1 MNIEDFRSYCLSK
14 PFVNES
20 FPFDE
25 TTLVFKVAGKM
36 FAVTDLNEP
45 FAITLKCDPEKA
57 LFLREHYP
65 AILPAWHF
73 NKKHWI
79 RLEIDGSLTDIMIK
93 ELIDHSFSLVVNSLP
108 QNIRKQ
114 F

>member
-36 FAVTDLNEP
+36 FAITDLNEP
-45 FAITLKCDPEKA
+45 FAITLKCDPDRA

-65 AILPAWHF
+65 AIRPAWHF
-73 NKKHWI
+73 NKQHWN
-79 RLEIDGSLTDIMIK
+79 RVEVDGSLTDELLIQ
-93 ELIDHSFSLVVNSLP
+93 LIDHSFNLVVQSLP
-108 QNIRKQ
+108 KKRRIQ

>member
-14 PFVNES
+14 PFVTES

-25 TTLVFKVAGKM
+25 TTLVFKIAGKM
-36 FAVTDLNEP
+36 FAVTDLNES

-65 AILPAWHF
+65 AILPARHF
-73 NKKHWI
+73 NKKHWN
-79 RLEIDGSLTDIMIK
+79 RLEIDGSLTDEMIK
-93 ELIDHSFSLVVNSLP
+93 ELIDHSFSLEVNSLP
-108 QNIRKQ
+108 QKKK
-114 F
+114 

>member
-1 MNIEDFRSYCLSK
+1 MDIESFRLYCLSK

-36 FAVTDLNEP
+36 FAFTDLNEP
-45 FAITLKCDPEKA
+45 FAITLKCDPDRA

-65 AILPAWHF
+65 AIRPAWHF
-73 NKKHWI
+73 NKQHWN
-79 RLEIDGSLTDIMIK
+79 RVEVDGSLTDEMLI
-93 ELIDHSFSLVVNSLP
+93 ELIDHSFNLVVQSLP
-108 QNIRKQ
+108 KKRRIQ